1 MMDDYE
7 KYHRLA
13 YKIAMPFLR
22 GFPRLYDDIEGAALL
37 GLCEGLNKAKK
48 RNHPNPGALVILYVK
63 FEIVKCLQYNF
74 CIIRLPRSLVRKE
87 RLRAY
92 LCKEEFSLSKLYPQ
106 IFSLSEQSINQDVF
120 YNDVKWQEL
129 KQQISEISLTELEE
143 KVLIYRLSDYT
154 YQEIADN
161 LTSNN
166 YAGKQNYSDAG
177 VIRIME
183 RVKKKWSKKIS

>member
-1 MMDDYE
+1 M
-7 KYHRLA
+7 
-13 YKIAMPFLR
+13 
-22 GFPRLYDDIEGAALL
+22 
-37 GLCEGLNKAKK
+37 
-48 RNHPNPGALVILYVK
+48 VILHVK
-63 FEIVKCLQYNF
+63 FEIIKCLQYNF

-129 KQQISEISLTELEE
+129 KEQISEINLTELEE

-154 YQEIADN
+154 YKEIADN